1 MWDLIAATASLLQME
16 HCESTLRALIDGSA
30 GPPDGLT
37 NETRWRLFRQTLE
50 ALAYMHGR
58 GLLHRDI
65 K

>member
-1 MWDLIAATASLLQME
+1 MNAAIVPLVQME

-30 GPPDGLT
+30 GSPEGLS
-37 NETRWRLFRQTLE
+37 NESRWRLFRQTLE